1 MINGCCRSTAINVSM
16 PFSLEPKGTNQ
27 RLLLI
32 MISALSVFKP
42 KTLINF
48 IKSLIRLTKTLDMSM
63 SPVIIAKLSQYG
75 ESGFIV

>member
-1 MINGCCRSTAINVSM
+1 ML
-16 PFSLEPKGTNQ
+16 FSLEPKGTNQ

-32 MISALSVFKP
+32 TIFAQSVFKL

-48 IKSLIRLTKTLDMSM
+48 IKFQIKLTKTLDTSM
-63 SPVIIAKLSQYG
+63 SLAIIAKLNQYG